1 MAIHLVLILITIVI
15 FSTTTIA
22 YGASISIGT
31 DKTSYDH
38 STVIYVNGVVLNP
51 MSNVDILLEVI
62 SPTNDII
69 ETVQLDVDGDGK
81 FHTSLKTSGQEWI
94 LDGEYTIKVIYSTPS
109 KFDEVKVELFGGAGA
124 AITVSTGSA
133 YYEEGDTI
141 RITGGVGQLLSN
153 AQVFLMILDPLGD
166 EVANKKIS
174 VGPYKKFVLE
184 LTAGD
189 ENWIYDGVYTLRAI
203 YSTKDRLAETTFEY
217 KGIEGIS
224 VSDLP
229 KISVL
234 TDKPEY
240 DIGDV
245 IIISG
250 NVTDPDIYAGI
261 PVTIRI
267 IDPEGS
273 SASVSSSIPT
283 VANTFSTQISTIM
296 PPWEST
302 GVYQVIVNFR
312 DQTASTTFLFT
323 SGDTTST
330 PQLESPKGGEVV
342 IPYGTSVTGC
352 QDTNECYIPNKL
364 QVRTGEFVS
373 WFNNDITIHT
383 VTSGVAPDGSDGN
396 FNSGDLNPGF
406 KFSHTFLE
414 SGTYPYYCLYHPW
427 QTGVIV
433 VEGTSVVEEDTSDSF
448 EIPETSTEVK
458 IPSWIKDVA
467 KFWCSDEI
475 NDKNFLS
482 AIQYLIENDV
492 IIVPE
497 TSLVEGYAQKI
508 PSWIKSNACWW
519 SQDQISD
526 QSFASGLEFLIENGI
541 IRV

>member
-51 MSNVDILLEVI
+51 MPNVDILLEVI

-153 AQVFLMILDPLGD
+153 AQVFLMILDPLGN
-166 EVANKKIS
+166 EIENKKIS

-267 IDPEGS
+267 IDPEGN

-312 DQTASTTFLFT
+312 DQTASTTFLFS

-330 PQLESPKGGEVV
+330 PQSESPKGGEVV

-433 VEGTSVVEEDTSDSF
+433 VEGISVVEEDTIDSLV
-448 EIPETSTEVK
+448 IPETSTEIK

-482 AIQYLIENDV
+482 AIQYLIDNDV

-526 QSFASGLEFLIENGI
+526 QSFASGLEYLIENGI

>member
-1 MAIHLVLILITIVI
+1 MTIHLVLILITIVI

-51 MSNVDILLEVI
+51 MPNVDILLEVI

-153 AQVFLMILDPLGD
+153 AQVFLMILDPLGN

-189 ENWIYDGVYTLRAI
+189 EDWIYDGVYTLRAI

-330 PQLESPKGGEVV
+330 PQSESPKGGEVV

-433 VEGTSVVEEDTSDSF
+433 VEGISVVEEDSTDSL
-448 EIPETSTEVK
+448 EIPETSTEIK

-482 AIQYLIENDV
+482 AIQYLIDNDV

-526 QSFASGLEFLIENGI
+526 QSFASGLEYLIENGI

>member
-51 MSNVDILLEVI
+51 MPNVDILLEVI

-69 ETVQLDVDGDGK
+69 ETVQLDVDSDGK
-81 FHTSLKTSGQEWI
+81 FHTSLKTSGQDWL

-109 KFDEVKVELFGGAGA
+109 KFDEVKIELVGGAGA

-433 VEGTSVVEEDTSDSF
+433 VEGISVVEEDSTDSL
-448 EIPETSTEVK
+448 EIPETSTEIK

-482 AIQYLIENDV
+482 AIQYLIDNDV

-526 QSFASGLEFLIENGI
+526 QSFASGLEYLIENGI

>member
-51 MSNVDILLEVI
+51 MPNVDILLEVI

-153 AQVFLMILDPLGD
+153 AQVFLMILDPLGN
-166 EVANKKIS
+166 EIENKKIS

-267 IDPEGS
+267 IDPEGN

-312 DQTASTTFLFT
+312 DQTASTTFLFS

-330 PQLESPKGGEVV
+330 PQSESPKGGEVV

-433 VEGTSVVEEDTSDSF
+433 VEGISVVEEDTSDSF
-448 EIPETSTEVK
+448 EIPETSTEIK

-482 AIQYLIENDV
+482 AIQYLIDNDV

-526 QSFASGLEFLIENGI
+526 QSFASGLEYLIENGI

>member
-1 MAIHLVLILITIVI
+1 MTVYSVLILTTIII
-15 FSTTTIA
+15 FSTTSFA

-31 DKTSYDH
+31 DKTAYNHNS
-38 STVIYVNGVVLNP
+38 VIYVNGVVLNP
-51 MSNVDILLEVI
+51 IPDVDILLEVI

-69 ETVQLDVDGDGK
+69 ELIQLDVDNNGK
-81 FHTSLKTSGQEWI
+81 FHASLKTSGQDWI

-124 AITVSTGSA
+124 PITVSTGSA
-133 YYEEGDTI
+133 RYEEGETI
-141 RITGGVGQLLSN
+141 RISGGVGQLLSN
-153 AQVFLMILDPLGD
+153 AQVTLMIFDPLGN
-166 EVANKKIS
+166 EIVNKKIS
-174 VGPYKKFVLE
+174 VGPYKIFVLE
-184 LTAGD
+184 LSTGD
-189 ENWIYDGVYTLRAI
+189 ENWIYDGVYTLRAT

-224 VSDLP
+224 PPELP
-229 KISVL
+229 TISVL
-234 TDKPEY
+234 TDKLEY
-240 DIGDV
+240 DIGDI

-267 IDPEGS
+267 TDPKGKS
-273 SASVSSSIPT
+273 VSVSSAIPT
-283 VANTFSTQISTIM
+283 VGSTFSTQISTIM
-296 PPWEST
+296 PPWKST
-302 GVYQVIVNFR
+302 GVYEVIVNFR
-312 DQTASTTFLFT
+312 DQTASTTFLFS
-323 SGDTTST
+323 SGDTTSI
-330 PQLESPKGGEVV
+330 PELESPKGGEVV

-373 WFNNDITIHT
+373 WFNNDIGVHT

-396 FNSGDLNPGF
+396 FNSGDLIPSF

-414 SGTYPYYCLYHPW
+414 PGTYLYYCMYHPW
-427 QTGVIV
+427 QSGEIV
-433 VEGTSVVEEDTSDSF
+433 VEGFSVVEEETSDSL
-448 EIPETSTEVK
+448 EIPETSTEIK

-467 KFWCSDEI
+467 KFWCSEEI
-475 NDKNFLS
+475 NDENFLS
-482 AIQYLIENDV
+482 AIQYLIDTDI

-497 TSLVEGYAQKI
+497 TSLVEGYAKKV
-508 PSWIKSNACWW
+508 PSWIKNNACWW
-519 SQDQISD
+519 SQGQISD

>member
-15 FSTTTIA
+15 FSTTSIV

-31 DKTSYDH
+31 DKTAYDH
-38 STVIYVNGVVLNP
+38 NSIIYVNGVVLNP
-51 MSNVDILLEVI
+51 MPNVDILLEVI
-62 SPTNDII
+62 NPTKDII
-69 ETVQLDVDGDGK
+69 ETVQLDVDSNGK
-81 FHTSLKTSGQEWI
+81 FHTSLKTSGQDWL

-109 KFDEVKVELFGGAGA
+109 KFDEVKVELVGGVGA
-124 AITVSTGSA
+124 PITVSTRSA

-141 RITGGVGQLLSN
+141 RISGGVGQLLSN
-153 AQVFLMILDPLGD
+153 AQITLMIFDPLGN
-166 EVANKKIS
+166 EVLNKKIS

-189 ENWIYDGVYTLRAI
+189 ENWIYDGLYTLRAI

-224 VSDLP
+224 APELP
-229 KISVL
+229 TISVL

-250 NVTDPDIYAGI
+250 NVKDPDVYAGI

-267 IDPEGS
+267 IDPEGN
-273 SASVSSSIPT
+273 SASVFSAIPT

-296 PPWEST
+296 PPWESS
-302 GVYQVIVNFR
+302 GVYEVIVNFR
-312 DQTASTTFLFT
+312 DQTASTTFLFS

-330 PQLESPKGGEVV
+330 PQLEPPKGGEVV

-373 WFNNDITIHT
+373 WFNNDIGIHT

-396 FNSGDLNPGF
+396 FNSDDLNPGF

-414 SGTYPYYCLYHPW
+414 PGTYPYYCLYHPW
-427 QTGVIV
+427 QTGEIV
-433 VEGTSVVEEDTSDSF
+433 VEGISVVEEDTTDSF
-448 EIPETSTEVK
+448 EIPETSSEIK

-467 KFWCSDEI
+467 KFWCSDKI

-526 QSFASGLEFLIENGI
+526 QSFASGLEFLIENGV

>member
-1 MAIHLVLILITIVI
+1 MALHLVLILITIVI
-15 FSTTTIA
+15 FSTTSIA
-22 YGASISIGT
+22 YGASILIGT
-31 DKTSYDH
+31 DKTAYDH
-38 STVIYVNGVVLNP
+38 NTVIIVNGVVLNP

-69 ETVQLDVDGDGK
+69 ETVQLDVDGDGN

-109 KFDEVKVELFGGAGA
+109 KFDEVKIELVGGVGA
-124 AITVSTGSA
+124 PITVSTGSA

-141 RITGGVGQLLSN
+141 RISGGVGQLLSN
-153 AQVFLMILDPLGD
+153 AQVFLMIFDPLGD

-189 ENWIYDGVYTLRAI
+189 EDWIYDGLYTLRAI

-224 VSDLP
+224 APELP
-229 KISVL
+229 TISVL

-250 NVTDPDIYAGI
+250 NVKDPDVYAGI

-267 IDPEGS
+267 IDPEGNS
-273 SASVSSSIPT
+273 VSVSSSIPT
-283 VANTFSTQISTIM
+283 VATTFSTLISTIM

-383 VTSGVAPDGSDGN
+383 VTSGVASDGSDGN

-427 QTGVIV
+427 QTGEIV
-433 VEGTSVVEEDTSDSF
+433 VEGISVVEEDTTDSLV
-448 EIPETSTEVK
+448 IPETSTEIK

-482 AIQYLIENDV
+482 AIQYLIDNDV

-526 QSFASGLEFLIENGI
+526 QSFASGLEFLIENGV

>member
-51 MSNVDILLEVI
+51 MPNVDILLEVI

-153 AQVFLMILDPLGD
+153 AQVFLMILDPLGN
-166 EVANKKIS
+166 EIENKKIS

-330 PQLESPKGGEVV
+330 PQSESPKGGEVV

-433 VEGTSVVEEDTSDSF
+433 VEGISVVEEDTIDSL
-448 EIPETSTEVK
+448 EIPETSTEIK

-482 AIQYLIENDV
+482 AIQYLIDNDV

-526 QSFASGLEFLIENGI
+526 QSFASGLEYLIENGI

>member
-1 MAIHLVLILITIVI
+1 MALHLVLILITFVI

-38 STVIYVNGVVLNP
+38 NTVIYVNGVVLNP
-51 MSNVDILLEVI
+51 MPYVDILLEVI
-62 SPTNDII
+62 NPTNDII
-69 ETVQLDVDGDGK
+69 ETVQLDVDSNGK
-81 FHTSLKTSGQEWI
+81 FHTSLKTSGQNWL

-109 KFDEVKVELFGGAGA
+109 KFDEVKIELVGGAGA

-141 RITGGVGQLLSN
+141 RITGGVSQLLSN
-153 AQVFLMILDPLGD
+153 AQVFLMIFDPLGD

-184 LTAGD
+184 FTAGD
-189 ENWIYDGVYTLRAI
+189 ENWIYDGLYTLRAI

-224 VSDLP
+224 APELQT
-229 KISVL
+229 ISVL

-250 NVTDPDIYAGI
+250 NVKDPDVYAGI

-267 IDPEGS
+267 IDPEGNS
-273 SASVSSSIPT
+273 VSVSSSIPT
-283 VANTFSTQISTIM
+283 VATTFSTLISTIM

-330 PQLESPKGGEVV
+330 PQSESPKGGEVV

-383 VTSGVAPDGSDGN
+383 VTSGVASDGSDGN

-427 QTGVIV
+427 QTGEIV
-433 VEGTSVVEEDTSDSF
+433 VEGISVVEEDTTDSL
-448 EIPETSTEVK
+448 EIPETSTEIK

-482 AIQYLIENDV
+482 AIQYLIDNDV

-526 QSFASGLEFLIENGI
+526 QSFVSGLGFLIENGI